1 MPNPDQQILEIALPL
16 PKILRDR
23 APSAFTARA
32 GGGSNDA
39 PKRSVPNQEADSL
52 KAEVLKRDHYRCQ
65 LHLPG
70 CEGLATELDRVE
82 TGEYGGDGSS
92 ANLRAA
98 CKSCE
103 RTKGQA
109 FRLLG

>member
-1 MPNPDQQILEIALPL
+1 LPL
-16 PKILRDR
+16 PKILRDH
-23 APSAFTARA
+23 APSAFAARA
-32 GGGSNDA
+32 GGFNEL
-39 PKRSVPNQEADSL
+39 PKRPAVDQAAESL

-65 LHLPG
+65 LQLPG
-70 CEGLATELDRVE
+70 CEGHASELDRVE
-82 TGEYGGDGSS
+82 TGEYGDDGSS
-92 ANLRAA
+92 ESLRGA

>member
-1 MPNPDQQILEIALPL
+1 MPNPDQKTLEIALPL

-23 APSAFTARA
+23 TPSASTARV
-32 GGGSNDA
+32 GGGSDDA
-39 PKRSVPNQEADSL
+39 PKRPAASHEADLL
-52 KAEVLKRDHYRCQ
+52 KADVLKRDHYRCQ

-70 CEGLATELDRVE
+70 CEGQATELDRVE

-92 ANLRAA
+92 ENLRAA

>member
-1 MPNPDQQILEIALPL
+1 MPNPDQQTLEIALPL

-32 GGGSNDA
+32 GGSSENA
-39 PKRSVPNQEADSL
+39 PKRSPMNQEADSL
-52 KAEVLKRDHYRCQ
+52 KAEVLKRDHHRCQ

-70 CEGLATELDRVE
+70 CEGHATELDRVE

-92 ANLRAA
+92 ENLRAA

>member
-1 MPNPDQQILEIALPL
+1 MPNPDQQTLEKALPL
-16 PKILRDR
+16 LKILRDR
-23 APSAFTARA
+23 GHSAA
-32 GGGSNDA
+32 GSGSDQL
-39 PKRSVPNQEADSL
+39 PRRSAQNQTNDSL
-52 KAEVLKRDHYRCQ
+52 KAEILKRDHYRCQ

-70 CEGLATELDRVE
+70 CEGHATELDRVE
-82 TGEYGGDGSS
+82 TGEYGDGGSS
-92 ANLRAA
+92 ENLRGS

>member
-1 MPNPDQQILEIALPL
+1 MPNPNQQTLEIAVPL

-23 APSAFTARA
+23 APAAFNARP
-32 GGGSNDA
+32 GDVPDDA
-39 PKRSVPNQEADSL
+39 LKRLGVSQEADLL
-52 KAEVLKRDHYRCQ
+52 KKDVLKRDHHRCQ

-70 CEGLATELDRVE
+70 CEGHATELDRVE
-82 TGEYGGDGSS
+82 TGEYGGEGSS
-92 ANLRAA
+92 ENLRAA

>member
-1 MPNPDQQILEIALPL
+1 MPNPDQQTLEKALPL

-23 APSAFTARA
+23 APSALAGRA
-32 GGGSNDA
+32 DGASNE
-39 PKRSVPNQEADSL
+39 PPRRSALDQAGESL
-52 KAEVLKRDHYRCQ
+52 KAEVLKRDHYRCR

-70 CEGLATELDRVE
+70 CEGHATELDRVE
-82 TGEYGGDGSS
+82 TGEYGDDGSS
-92 ANLRAA
+92 EHLRGA

>member
-1 MPNPDQQILEIALPL
+1 LPL

-23 APSAFTARA
+23 GPSSA
-32 GGGSNDA
+32 GG
-39 PKRSVPNQEADSL
+39 RSDQLPRRSARDQANDSL
-52 KAEVLKRDHYRCQ
+52 KAEILKRDHYRCQ

-70 CEGLATELDRVE
+70 CEGHATELDRVE

-92 ANLRAA
+92 ENVRGA